1 MSERS
6 AACFAG
12 THRIHVALGVKDL
25 AASVSFYQTLLGEPP
40 TKQSP
45 AYAKFEPVEPSVNLA
60 LNQHLNATGSS
71 LPAHFGIQV
80 KSTDEVER
88 MIERLRDAQLE
99 VRIEEETECCYAVQ
113 DKVWVSD
120 PDGNGWEVFV
130 TLDEATQYRGD
141 DNSEEEVCC
150 ASDCCTV

>member
-25 AASVSFYQTLLGEPP
+25 AASVSFYQTPLGEPP
-40 TKQSP
+40 TKQRP

-60 LNQHLNATGSS
+60 LNQHPNATGSS

-99 VRIEEETECCYAVQ
+99 VRIEEETECCYAV
-113 DKVWVSD
+113 
-120 PDGNGWEVFV
+120 
-130 TLDEATQYRGD
+130 
-141 DNSEEEVCC
+141 
-150 ASDCCTV
+150 